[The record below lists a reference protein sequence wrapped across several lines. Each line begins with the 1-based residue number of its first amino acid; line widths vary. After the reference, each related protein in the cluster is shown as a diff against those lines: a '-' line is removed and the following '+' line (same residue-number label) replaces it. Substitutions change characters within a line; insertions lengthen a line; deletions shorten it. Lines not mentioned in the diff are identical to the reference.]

1 MNYPSRTYKI
11 SKLNSRTSVN
21 VTSMKNSDAILPL
34 LKSTQPFQILP
45 ETLQLS
51 IVDRF
56 NEHRFSKDTLV
67 YRQNITDMDGVD
79 LILEGEY
86 ETFFLDVSDNKRL
99 VEIHHKPYC
108 FGGISVLLN
117 RTKALKS
124 VIAKKGTI
132 IYRLPRKD
140 FIELCNAN
148 EEFFH
153 FFTNSFG
160 KRMLDE
166 EFSHFV
172 KSPASFEESYFAADQ
187 LYSRKIEH
195 ITYKDIVSC
204 TPDTPIFEAAQTM
217 AKHKVSCIFIKKG
230 EHILGYATDITL
242 RDNVVAQQIPATQSI
257 AQVMDN
263 PIVSISDQAYL
274 YEAVLMMF
282 RTKSRYLLVEKAG
295 NYIGF
300 LSRNRLLSEQG
311 QSPLVFIQSVKLAE
325 TLDELREKWNNVPE
339 IIHQLLGRGVNA
351 EIANQVITTVADS
364 IALKVIE
371 KVIGEMGEP
380 PAKFVF
386 MVTGSEG
393 RKEQTLMT
401 DQDNAIIYEDKANEQ
416 RELVRAYFLNFASRV
431 SDHLNTIGFSY
442 CTGGYMASNPEW
454 THSLSHW
461 KKNYKKWIE
470 ESIPEN
476 AIKFSTFFDCRR
488 LYGDQGI
495 IDQLKE
501 FLNIEL
507 QKPNERFFTF
517 IAKNALQYE
526 PPLTFFKAIK
536 TQTIGSSEV
545 FNIKK
550 AMTPIVD
557 LVRVYALKNR
567 IYEENTGGRLKQL
580 LELGIFTQEQYE
592 ELHQSYYYLMSIR
605 LKNQANQIRIAKL
618 APNNYVPIDSLTNIE
633 KATIKEIFKTIN
645 NFQLGIK
652 LKFTSNLFG

>member
-1 MNYPSRTYKI
+1 
-11 SKLNSRTSVN
+11 
-21 VTSMKNSDAILPL
+21 MKNTEVILSL
-34 LKSTQPFQILP
+34 LKATQPFQVLP
-45 ETLQLS
+45 EIVQLS
-51 IVDRF
+51 LVDLF
-56 NEHRFSKDTLV
+56 HEMRFSKDTLV
-67 YRQNITDMDGVD
+67 YRQHITDMDGVD
-79 LILEGEY
+79 LIEQGEY
-86 ETFFLDVSDNKRL
+86 ETFFLDSSDGKRL
-99 VEIHHKPYC
+99 VEIHHRPYC

-124 VIAKKGTI
+124 VIAKKGTV
-132 IYRLPRKD
+132 IYRLPRKN

-160 KRMLDE
+160 RRMLDE

-195 ITYKDIVSC
+195 IVYKDIVACSA
-204 TPDTPIFEAAQTM
+204 DTPIYMAAKVM
-217 AKHKVSCIFIKKG
+217 ATQKVSCLFIKEG
-230 EHILGYATDITL
+230 DSIIGYATDMTL
-242 RDNVVAQQIPATQSI
+242 RDRVIAQQADTGQHIVE
-257 AQVMDN
+257 VMDN
-263 PIVSISDQAYL
+263 PIVSISNQAYL
-274 YEAVLMMF
+274 YEAVLKMF
-282 RTKSRYLLVEKAG
+282 RTKSKYLLVEKEG
-295 NYIGF
+295 NYVGF

-325 TLDELREKWNNVPE
+325 TLEELRDKWNNVPE

-364 IALKVIE
+364 IAIKVIE
-371 KVIGEMGEP
+371 KVIKDLGEP

-416 RELVRAYFLNFASRV
+416 RELVRDYFLRFASQV

-461 KKNYKKWIE
+461 KNNYKTWIE

-488 LYGDQGI
+488 LYGDPNI
-495 IDQLKE
+495 IEQLKD
-501 FLNIEL
+501 FLTIEL
-507 QKPNERFFTF
+507 QKPNDRFFAF

-526 PPLTFFKAIK
+526 PPLTFFKTIK
-536 TQTIGSSEV
+536 TQTVGSTEV

-567 IYEENTGGRLKQL
+567 IYEENTGGRLKAL
-580 LELGIFTQEQYE
+580 LDLAIFTQEQYD
-592 ELHQSYYYLMSIR
+592 ELHQSYYYLMSLR
-605 LKNQANQIRIAKL
+605 LRNQTNQIRIAKL
-618 APNNYVPIDSLTNIE
+618 NPNNYIPIDSLTKIE
-633 KATIKEIFKTIN
+633 KATLKEIFKTIH
-645 NFQLGIK
+645 NFQIGIR
-652 LKFTSNLFG
+652 LKFTNNIFG

>member
-1 MNYPSRTYKI
+1 
-11 SKLNSRTSVN
+11 
-21 VTSMKNSDAILPL
+21 MKNTEVILSL
-34 LKSTQPFQILP
+34 LKATQPFQVLP
-45 ETLQLS
+45 EIVQLS
-51 IVDRF
+51 LVDLF
-56 NEHRFSKDTLV
+56 HEMRFSKDTLV
-67 YRQNITDMDGVD
+67 YRQHITDMDGVD
-79 LILEGEY
+79 LIEQGEY
-86 ETFFLDVSDNKRL
+86 ETFFLDSSDGKRL
-99 VEIHHKPYC
+99 VEIHHRPYC

-124 VIAKKGTI
+124 VIAKKGTV
-132 IYRLPRKD
+132 IYRLPRKN

-160 KRMLDE
+160 RRMLDE

-195 ITYKDIVSC
+195 IVYKDIVACSA
-204 TPDTPIFEAAQTM
+204 DTPIYMAAKMM
-217 AKHKVSCIFIKKG
+217 ATQKVSCLFIKEG
-230 EHILGYATDITL
+230 DSIIGYATDMTL
-242 RDNVVAQQIPATQSI
+242 RDRVIAQQADTGQHIVE
-257 AQVMDN
+257 VMDN
-263 PIVSISDQAYL
+263 PIVSISNQAYL
-274 YEAVLMMF
+274 YEAVLKMF
-282 RTKSRYLLVEKAG
+282 RTKSKYLLVEKEG
-295 NYIGF
+295 NYVGF

-325 TLDELREKWNNVPE
+325 TLEELRDKWNNVPE

-364 IALKVIE
+364 IAIKVIE
-371 KVIGEMGEP
+371 KVIKDLGEP

-416 RELVRAYFLNFASRV
+416 RELVRDYFLRFASQV

-461 KKNYKKWIE
+461 KNNYKTWIE

-488 LYGDQGI
+488 LYGDPNI
-495 IDQLKE
+495 IEQLKD
-501 FLNIEL
+501 FLTIEL
-507 QKPNERFFTF
+507 QKPNDRFFAF

-526 PPLTFFKAIK
+526 PPLTFFKTIK
-536 TQTIGSSEV
+536 TQTVGSTEV

-567 IYEENTGGRLKQL
+567 IYEENTGGRLKAL
-580 LELGIFTQEQYE
+580 LDLAIFTQEQYD
-592 ELHQSYYYLMSIR
+592 ELHQSYYYLMSLR
-605 LKNQANQIRIAKL
+605 LRNQANQIRIAKL
-618 APNNYVPIDSLTNIE
+618 NPNNYIPIDSLTKIE
-633 KATIKEIFKTIN
+633 KATLKEIFKTIH
-645 NFQLGIK
+645 NFQIGIR
-652 LKFTSNLFG
+652 LKFTNNIFG

>member
-1 MNYPSRTYKI
+1 
-11 SKLNSRTSVN
+11 
-21 VTSMKNSDAILPL
+21 MKNPEVILSI
-34 LKSTQPFQILP
+34 LKSTPPFQALP
-45 ETLQLS
+45 DSLQLS
-51 IVDRF
+51 IIDIF
-56 NEHRFSKDTLV
+56 HEYRFSKDTLV

-79 LILEGEY
+79 LIFEGEY
-86 ETFFLDVSDNKRL
+86 ETFFLDDLDNKRL
-99 VEIHHKPYC
+99 TEIHHKPYC

-124 VIAKKGTI
+124 VIAKKGTV
-132 IYRLPRKD
+132 IYRLPRKN

-160 KRMLDE
+160 RRMLDE

-195 ITYKDIVSC
+195 ITYKDIVSSA
-204 TPDTPIFEAAQTM
+204 PETPIYEVAKTM
-217 AKHKVSCIFIKKG
+217 ANQKVSCLFIKDDNS
-230 EHILGYATDITL
+230 IIGYVTDMTL
-242 RDNVVAQQIPATQSI
+242 RDNVVAQQIPVDHPI
-257 AQVMDN
+257 VEVMDN
-263 PIVSISDQAYL
+263 PIVSISDQSYL
-274 YEAVLMMF
+274 YEAVLKMF
-282 RTKSRYLLVEKAG
+282 RTKSRYLLVEKEG
-295 NYIGF
+295 NYVGF

-371 KVIGEMGEP
+371 KVIGEIGEP

-416 RELVRAYFLNFASRV
+416 RELVRDYFLRFATHV

-461 KKNYKKWIE
+461 KNSYKKWIE
-470 ESIPEN
+470 ESVPEN

-488 LYGDQGI
+488 LYGAPEI

-507 QKPNERFFTF
+507 QRPNDRFFAF

-580 LELGIFTQEQYE
+580 LDLGVFTQEQYE

-618 APNNYVPIDSLTNIE
+618 SPNNYVPMDSLTNIE

-652 LKFTSNLFG
+652 VKFTSNLFG

>member
-1 MNYPSRTYKI
+1 
-11 SKLNSRTSVN
+11 
-21 VTSMKNSDAILPL
+21 MKNPEVILSI
-34 LKSTQPFQILP
+34 LKSTPPFQGLP
-45 ETLQLS
+45 DSLQLS
-51 IVDRF
+51 IVDIF
-56 NEHRFSKDTLV
+56 NEYRFSKDTLV

-79 LILEGEY
+79 LIFEGEY
-86 ETFFLDVSDNKRL
+86 ETFFLDDLDNKRL
-99 VEIHHKPYC
+99 TEIHHRPYC

-124 VIAKKGTI
+124 VIAKKGTV
-132 IYRLPRKD
+132 IYRLPRKN

-160 KRMLDE
+160 RRMLDE

-195 ITYKDIVSC
+195 ITYKDIVASA
-204 TPDTPIFEAAQTM
+204 PETPIYEVAKTM
-217 AKHKVSCIFIKKG
+217 ANQKVSCLFIK
-230 EHILGYATDITL
+230 EDNSIIGYVTDMTL
-242 RDNVVAQQIPATQSI
+242 RDNVVARQIPVDHPI
-257 AQVMDN
+257 VEVMDN
-263 PIVSISDQAYL
+263 PIVSISDQSYL
-274 YEAVLMMF
+274 YEAVLKMF
-282 RTKSRYLLVEKAG
+282 RTKSRYLLVEKEG
-295 NYIGF
+295 NYVGF

-371 KVIGEMGEP
+371 KVIGEIGEP

-416 RELVRAYFLNFASRV
+416 RELVRDYFLRFATQV

-461 KKNYKKWIE
+461 KNNYKKWIE

-488 LYGDQGI
+488 LYGDQEI

-507 QKPNERFFTF
+507 QRPNDRFFAF

-567 IYEENTGGRLKQL
+567 IYEENTGGRLRQL
-580 LELGIFTQEQYE
+580 LDLGVFTQEQYE

-618 APNNYVPIDSLTNIE
+618 SPNNYVPMDSLTNIE

-652 LKFTSNLFG
+652 VKFTNNLFG

>member
-1 MNYPSRTYKI
+1 
-11 SKLNSRTSVN
+11 
-21 VTSMKNSDAILPL
+21 MKNPEVILSI
-34 LKSTQPFQILP
+34 LKSTPPFQALP
-45 ETLQLS
+45 DSLQLS
-51 IVDRF
+51 IIDIF
-56 NEHRFSKDTLV
+56 HEYRFSKDTLV

-79 LILEGEY
+79 LIFEGEY
-86 ETFFLDVSDNKRL
+86 ETFFLDDLDNKRL
-99 VEIHHKPYC
+99 TEIHHKPYC

-124 VIAKKGTI
+124 VIAKKGTV
-132 IYRLPRKD
+132 IYRLPRKN

-160 KRMLDE
+160 RRMLDE

-195 ITYKDIVSC
+195 ITYKDIVSSA
-204 TPDTPIFEAAQTM
+204 PETPIYEVAKTM
-217 AKHKVSCIFIKKG
+217 ANQKVSCLFIKDDNS
-230 EHILGYATDITL
+230 IIGYVTDMTL
-242 RDNVVAQQIPATQSI
+242 RDNVVAQQIPVDHPI
-257 AQVMDN
+257 VEVMDN
-263 PIVSISDQAYL
+263 PIVSISDQSYL
-274 YEAVLMMF
+274 YEAVLKMF
-282 RTKSRYLLVEKAG
+282 RTKSRYLLVEKEG
-295 NYIGF
+295 NYVGF

-371 KVIGEMGEP
+371 KVIGEIGEP

-416 RELVRAYFLNFASRV
+416 RELVRDYFLRFATHV

-461 KKNYKKWIE
+461 KNNYKKWIE
-470 ESIPEN
+470 ESVPEN

-488 LYGDQGI
+488 LYGAPEI

-507 QKPNERFFTF
+507 QRPNDRFFAF

-580 LELGIFTQEQYE
+580 LDLGVFTQEQYE

-618 APNNYVPIDSLTNIE
+618 SPNNYVPMDSLTNIE

-652 LKFTSNLFG
+652 VKFTSNLFG

>member
-1 MNYPSRTYKI
+1 
-11 SKLNSRTSVN
+11 
-21 VTSMKNSDAILPL
+21 MKNTEVILSL
-34 LKSTQPFQILP
+34 LKATQPFQVLP
-45 ETLQLS
+45 EIVQLS
-51 IVDRF
+51 LVDMF
-56 NEHRFSKDTLV
+56 HEMRFSKDTLV
-67 YRQNITDMDGVD
+67 YRQHITDMDGVD
-79 LILEGEY
+79 LIEQGEY
-86 ETFFLDVSDNKRL
+86 ETFFLDSSDGKRL
-99 VEIHHKPYC
+99 IEIHHRPYC

-124 VIAKKGTI
+124 VIAKKGTV
-132 IYRLPRKD
+132 IYRLPRKN

-160 KRMLDE
+160 RRMLDE

-195 ITYKDIVSC
+195 IVYKDIVACSA
-204 TPDTPIFEAAQTM
+204 DTPIYMAAKMM
-217 AKHKVSCIFIKKG
+217 ATQKVSCLFIKAG
-230 EHILGYATDITL
+230 DSIIGYATDMTL
-242 RDNVVAQQIPATQSI
+242 RDRVIAQQADTGQHIVE
-257 AQVMDN
+257 VMDN
-263 PIVSISDQAYL
+263 PIVSISNQAYL
-274 YEAVLMMF
+274 YEAVLKMF
-282 RTKSRYLLVEKAG
+282 RTKSKYLLVEKEG
-295 NYIGF
+295 NYVGF

-325 TLDELREKWNNVPE
+325 TLEELRDKWNNVPE

-364 IALKVIE
+364 IAIKVIE
-371 KVIGEMGEP
+371 KVIKDLGEP

-416 RELVRAYFLNFASRV
+416 RELVRDYFLRFASQV

-461 KKNYKKWIE
+461 KNNYKTWIE

-488 LYGDQGI
+488 LYGDPNI
-495 IDQLKE
+495 IEQLKD
-501 FLNIEL
+501 FLTIEL
-507 QKPNERFFTF
+507 QKPNDRFFAF

-526 PPLTFFKAIK
+526 PPLTFFKTIK
-536 TQTIGSSEV
+536 TQTVGSTEV

-567 IYEENTGGRLKQL
+567 IYEENTGGRLKAL
-580 LELGIFTQEQYE
+580 LDLAIFTQEQYD
-592 ELHQSYYYLMSIR
+592 ELHQSYYYLMSLR
-605 LKNQANQIRIAKL
+605 LRNQANQIRIAKL
-618 APNNYVPIDSLTNIE
+618 NPNNYIPIDSLTKIE
-633 KATIKEIFKTIN
+633 KATLKEIFKTIH
-645 NFQLGIK
+645 NFQIGIR
-652 LKFTSNLFG
+652 LKFTNNIFG

>member
-1 MNYPSRTYKI
+1 
-11 SKLNSRTSVN
+11 
-21 VTSMKNSDAILPL
+21 MKNTEVILSL
-34 LKSTQPFQILP
+34 LKATQPFQVLP
-45 ETLQLS
+45 EIVQLS
-51 IVDRF
+51 LVDLF
-56 NEHRFSKDTLV
+56 HEMRFSKDTLV
-67 YRQNITDMDGVD
+67 YRQHITDMDGVD
-79 LILEGEY
+79 LIEQGEY
-86 ETFFLDVSDNKRL
+86 ETFFLDSSDGKRL
-99 VEIHHKPYC
+99 VEIHHRPYC

-124 VIAKKGTI
+124 VIAKKGTV
-132 IYRLPRKD
+132 IYRLPRKN

-160 KRMLDE
+160 RRMLDE

-195 ITYKDIVSC
+195 IVYKDIVACSA
-204 TPDTPIFEAAQTM
+204 DTPIYMAAKVM
-217 AKHKVSCIFIKKG
+217 ATQKVSCLFIKEG
-230 EHILGYATDITL
+230 DSIIGYATDMTL
-242 RDNVVAQQIPATQSI
+242 RDRVIAQQADTGQHIVE
-257 AQVMDN
+257 VMDN
-263 PIVSISDQAYL
+263 PIVSISNQAYL
-274 YEAVLMMF
+274 YEAVLKMF
-282 RTKSRYLLVEKAG
+282 RTKSKYLLVEKEG
-295 NYIGF
+295 NYVGF

-325 TLDELREKWNNVPE
+325 TLEELRDKWNNVPE

-364 IALKVIE
+364 IAIKVIE
-371 KVIGEMGEP
+371 KVIKDLGEP

-416 RELVRAYFLNFASRV
+416 RELVRDYFLRFASQV

-461 KKNYKKWIE
+461 KNNYKTWIE

-488 LYGDQGI
+488 LYGDPNI
-495 IDQLKE
+495 IEQLKD
-501 FLNIEL
+501 FLTIEL
-507 QKPNERFFTF
+507 QKPNDRFFAF

-526 PPLTFFKAIK
+526 PPLTFFKTIK
-536 TQTIGSSEV
+536 TQTVGSTEV

-567 IYEENTGGRLKQL
+567 IYEENTGGRLKAL
-580 LELGIFTQEQYE
+580 LDLAIFTQEQYD
-592 ELHQSYYYLMSIR
+592 ELHQSYYYLMSLR
-605 LKNQANQIRIAKL
+605 LRNQANQIRIAKL
-618 APNNYVPIDSLTNIE
+618 NPNNYIPIDSLTKIE
-633 KATIKEIFKTIN
+633 KATLKEIFKTIH
-645 NFQLGIK
+645 NFQIGIR
-652 LKFTSNLFG
+652 LKFTNNIFG

>member
-1 MNYPSRTYKI
+1 
-11 SKLNSRTSVN
+11 
-21 VTSMKNSDAILPL
+21 MKNPEVILSI
-34 LKSTQPFQILP
+34 LKSTPPFQALP
-45 ETLQLS
+45 DSLQLS
-51 IVDRF
+51 IIDIF
-56 NEHRFSKDTLV
+56 HEYRFSKDTLV

-79 LILEGEY
+79 LIFEGEY
-86 ETFFLDVSDNKRL
+86 ETFFLDDLDNKRL
-99 VEIHHKPYC
+99 TEIHHKPYC

-124 VIAKKGTI
+124 VIAKKGTV
-132 IYRLPRKD
+132 IYRLPRKN

-160 KRMLDE
+160 RRMLDE

-195 ITYKDIVSC
+195 IAYKDIVSSA
-204 TPDTPIFEAAQTM
+204 PETPIYEVAKTM
-217 AKHKVSCIFIKKG
+217 ANQKVSCLFIKDDNS
-230 EHILGYATDITL
+230 IIGYVTDMTL
-242 RDNVVAQQIPATQSI
+242 RDNVVAQQIPVDHPI
-257 AQVMDN
+257 VEVMDN
-263 PIVSISDQAYL
+263 PIVSISDQSYL
-274 YEAVLMMF
+274 YEAVLKMF
-282 RTKSRYLLVEKAG
+282 RTKSRYLLVEKEG
-295 NYIGF
+295 NYVGF

-371 KVIGEMGEP
+371 KVIGEIGEP

-416 RELVRAYFLNFASRV
+416 RELVRDYFLRFATHV

-461 KKNYKKWIE
+461 KNNYKKWIE
-470 ESIPEN
+470 ESVPEN

-488 LYGDQGI
+488 LYGDPEI

-507 QKPNERFFTF
+507 QRPNDRFFAF

-580 LELGIFTQEQYE
+580 LDLGVFTQEQYE

-618 APNNYVPIDSLTNIE
+618 SPNNYVPMDSLTNIE

-652 LKFTSNLFG
+652 VKFTSNLFG

>member
-1 MNYPSRTYKI
+1 
-11 SKLNSRTSVN
+11 
-21 VTSMKNSDAILPL
+21 MKNTEVILSL
-34 LKSTQPFQILP
+34 LKATQPFQVLP
-45 ETLQLS
+45 EIVQLS
-51 IVDRF
+51 LIDLF
-56 NEHRFSKDTLV
+56 HEMRFSKDTLV
-67 YRQNITDMDGVD
+67 YRQHITDMDGVD
-79 LILEGEY
+79 LIEQGEY
-86 ETFFLDVSDNKRL
+86 ETFFLDSSDGKRL
-99 VEIHHKPYC
+99 VEIHHRPYC

-124 VIAKKGTI
+124 VIAKKGTV
-132 IYRLPRKD
+132 IYRLPRKN

-160 KRMLDE
+160 RRMLDE

-195 ITYKDIVSC
+195 IVYKDIVACSA
-204 TPDTPIFEAAQTM
+204 DTPIYMAAKMM
-217 AKHKVSCIFIKKG
+217 ATQKVSCLFIKEG
-230 EHILGYATDITL
+230 DSIIGYATDMTL
-242 RDNVVAQQIPATQSI
+242 RDRVIAQQADTGQHIVE
-257 AQVMDN
+257 VMDN
-263 PIVSISDQAYL
+263 PIVSISNQAYL
-274 YEAVLMMF
+274 YEAVLKMF
-282 RTKSRYLLVEKAG
+282 RTKSKYLLVEKEG
-295 NYIGF
+295 NYVGF

-325 TLDELREKWNNVPE
+325 TLEELRDKWNNVPE

-364 IALKVIE
+364 IAIKVIE
-371 KVIGEMGEP
+371 KVIKDLGEP

-416 RELVRAYFLNFASRV
+416 RELVRDYFLRFASQV

-461 KKNYKKWIE
+461 KNNYKTWIE

-488 LYGDQGI
+488 LYGDPNI
-495 IDQLKE
+495 IEQLKD
-501 FLNIEL
+501 FLTIEL
-507 QKPNERFFTF
+507 QKPNDRFFAF

-526 PPLTFFKAIK
+526 PPLTFFKTIK
-536 TQTIGSSEV
+536 TQTVGSTEV

-567 IYEENTGGRLKQL
+567 IYEENTGGRLKAL
-580 LELGIFTQEQYE
+580 LDLAIFTQEQYD
-592 ELHQSYYYLMSIR
+592 ELHQSYYYLMSLR
-605 LKNQANQIRIAKL
+605 LRNQANQIRIAKL
-618 APNNYVPIDSLTNIE
+618 NPNNYIPIDSLTKIE
-633 KATIKEIFKTIN
+633 KATLKEIFKTIH
-645 NFQLGIK
+645 NFQIGIR
-652 LKFTSNLFG
+652 LKFTNNIFG